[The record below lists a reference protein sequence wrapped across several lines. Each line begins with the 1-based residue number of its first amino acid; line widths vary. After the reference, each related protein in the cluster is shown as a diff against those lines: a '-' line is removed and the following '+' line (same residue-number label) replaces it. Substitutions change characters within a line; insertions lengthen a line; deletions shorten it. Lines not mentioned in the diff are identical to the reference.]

1 MKQAGRSVEPSD
13 FTLSRKRLTA
23 SLQAGAAVRNKANW
37 WRAKGRLSAV
47 QGKGYERQCGF
58 APLAKTKPIC
68 PAGGWWALPTLRE
81 WIRGV
86 TTGRSRCAKQSQFQ
100 EGRRADG
107 WHGRPCEAAEERCQ
121 TNPISTWHAV
131 RNKANLGVPS
141 GISGAQDG
149 RLAPPAMTNA
159 GGIAS
164 RNRVAPPVAR
174 GRGIVLQRALRRVYL
189 ADGREVAP
197 PGRDLPRTIR
207 KTPRVSGR
215 TRQCL
220 KKTPT
225 CWTWP
230 CPTP

>member
-1 MKQAGRSVEPSD
+1 MP
-13 FTLSRKRLTA
+13 
-23 SLQAGAAVRNKANW
+23 NKPNFKVA
-37 WRAKGRLSAV
+37 
-47 QGKGYERQCGF
+47 
-58 APLAKTKPIC
+58 
-68 PAGGWWALPTLRE
+68 
-81 WIRGV
+81 
-86 TTGRSRCAKQSQFQ
+86 RCAKQSQFGGA
-100 EGRRADG
+100 EWDIWGAGRVVGSAGHDK
-107 WHGRPCEAAEERCQ
+107 C
-121 TNPISTWHAV
+121 
-131 RNKANLGVPS
+131 
-141 GISGAQDG
+141 
-149 RLAPPAMTNA
+149 

-197 PGRDLPRTIR
+197 PGRGLPRTIR
-207 KTPRVSGR
+207 KTPRVSER